1 MLIPILRTVAI
12 CTLLV
17 VIGAAS
23 FNFALIGGLDQLLCA
38 LISLVAILAL
48 LASSASLQMMD
59 RIAPFQRWIHG
70 LTRKGG
76 TPNAEDRG

>member
-1 MLIPILRTVAI
+1 MLILILRTVAI

-48 LASSASLQMMD
+48 LASGASLQMMD
-59 RIAPFQRWIHG
+59 RLAPFRRWIDR
-70 LTRKGG
+70 LTQRGG